1 MAKKNIAFE
10 EFVSDPKPVP
20 SSEDI
25 HKVLPKKIHD

>member
-25 HKVLPKKIHD
+25 LQGFTQENT